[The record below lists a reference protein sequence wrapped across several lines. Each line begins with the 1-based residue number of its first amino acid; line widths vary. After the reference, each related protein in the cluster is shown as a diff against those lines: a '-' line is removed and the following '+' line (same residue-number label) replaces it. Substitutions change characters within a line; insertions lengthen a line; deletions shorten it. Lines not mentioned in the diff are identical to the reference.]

1 MKIRPALLGVF
12 IALTFS
18 AATQAQ
24 EEGSTPGAIP
34 DPGSYQGSTEL
45 QRQEQQQD
53 AQVEQQNQQMLQR
66 LNENYQQY
74 APAGSGAGGSAGG
87 AGQPTAK
94 RNPPVDWW
102 SKSPLQAA
110 NNPLLG
116 RWQQVAPKAISGQQ
130 LAGAAVIPGA
140 GDVAASLL
148 NSTLA
153 GGCKSMFGSGV
164 VAFEPDK
171 LQWVTPDGH
180 EEILNN
186 VAYRASGSE
195 VVVLS
200 RDPGAIPAL
209 IFGFSTHDHALVAF
223 FNCRMDRVGAKAVAA
238 SPAPSKPGASSA
250 AKSPVGSPVTVPA
263 TAGPATGGNSKIQL
277 QVGISAPGSLTPLPG
292 ITLWVSPDNPADAMS
307 RAKLLPPGA
316 SLTNQLVADCANSA
330 ACNRDL
336 QVMTAKA
343 LGSVIT
349 DAAGHALT
357 PPVPAGRYYVM
368 GMAAYNGKVIFWNQP
383 VDVESGTVNV
393 TLDQNNGAAAAVG
406 R

>member
-1 MKIRPALLGVF
+1 MKIWLALLGVF
-12 IALTFS
+12 IALNFS

-24 EEGSTPGAIP
+24 EEGSTPGAIAN
-34 DPGSYQGSTEL
+34 PGSYQGSMEL
-45 QRQEQQQD
+45 QRQEQQQY
-53 AQVEQQNQQMLQR
+53 EQQERQNQQMLQR

-74 APAGSGAGGSAGG
+74 APAGSGARGSAGG
-87 AGQPTAK
+87 AGHPTAK
-94 RNPPVDWW
+94 RNPRVDWW
-102 SKSPLQAA
+102 SKPPLSPA

-116 RWQQVAPKAISGQQ
+116 HWQQVAAKGVSGQK
-130 LAGAAVIPGA
+130 LADAALIPGA
-140 GDVAASLL
+140 GDVAATLL

-171 LQWVTPDGH
+171 LQWVAPDGH

-200 RDPGAIPAL
+200 RDAGAIPAL
-209 IFGFSTHDHALVAF
+209 IFGFSTHDHAVVAF
-223 FNCRMDRVGAKAVAA
+223 FNCTMDRVGAKTVAV
-238 SPAPSKPGASSA
+238 SPAPSVPSVSSA
-250 AKSPVGSPVTVPA
+250 AKSPVGSPAP
-263 TAGPATGGNSKIQL
+263 PATGASSRIQF
-277 QVGISAPGSLTPLPG
+277 QVGISTPGSLMPLPG
-292 ITLWVSPDNPADAMS
+292 ITLWVSPDDPADAMT

-316 SLTNQLVADCANSA
+316 SLTNQLVADCANGA

-343 LGSVIT
+343 LGSVTT

-368 GMAAYNGKVIFWNQP
+368 GMAAYNGKVIFWNQS
-383 VDVESGTVNV
+383 VNVQSSAVNV
-393 TLDQNNGAAAAVG
+393 TLDQNNGTAAG
-406 R
+406 IGH